1 MSPARRFVIP
11 GFHPLRMSGMGVDRL
26 WLGGRTVSRPYR
38 YGAGAAF
45 VLGGLLIIWSGLIHF
60 HLWQAFGYR
69 HIPTIGPLF
78 LLQSVSGVIVGALV
92 VLVRRVWAG
101 IVGAGFVLSTLAGFL
116 ISVEHGLFGF
126 KDQWSSPFTYQA
138 FGIELSSVVVLA
150 AGVVLCLIGAVSP
163 VADGPPAPT
172 PPPVSAGT
180 VLPAVPPAVPPVP
193 SAAVDHRGS

>member
-1 MSPARRFVIP
+1 M
-11 GFHPLRMSGMGVDRL
+11 
-26 WLGGRTVSRPYR
+26 SRPYR

-78 LLQSVSGVIVGALV
+78 LLQSVSGV
-92 VLVRRVWAG
+92 

-180 VLPAVPPAVPPVP
+180 VPPAVPPAVPPVP
-193 SAAVDHRGS
+193 SAAVDHPGN